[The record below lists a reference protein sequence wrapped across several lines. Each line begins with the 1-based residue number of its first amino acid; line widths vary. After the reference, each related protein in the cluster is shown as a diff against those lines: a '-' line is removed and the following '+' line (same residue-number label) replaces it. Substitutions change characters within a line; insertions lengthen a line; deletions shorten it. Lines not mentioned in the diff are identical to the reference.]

1 MSKDEGPCDDI
12 DDEKTV
18 QCDVRRVWK
27 IGVIPKTLNFESW
40 YLAYCKEVLHRKLA
54 LSQMIVQL
62 HYSYLE
68 LLQMPPAR

>member
-1 MSKDEGPCDDI
+1 MEDWSDPEYGLMLD
-12 DDEKTV
+12 
-18 QCDVRRVWK
+18 
-27 IGVIPKTLNFESW
+27 FESV

-68 LLQMPPAR
+68 LLH

>member
-1 MSKDEGPCDDI
+1 MEDWSD
-12 DDEKTV
+12 
-18 QCDVRRVWK
+18 
-27 IGVIPKTLNFESW
+27 PKYELMLNIESW

-68 LLQMPPAR
+68 LLQTPPAR